1 MSLVNKLKNKQPINN
16 KPKVENVEL
25 SHRELDFLLTK
36 LRSAQYNGDEFE
48 MFYTLWTKLA
58 KHAQK

>member
-1 MSLVNKLKNKQPINN
+1 MAIVDKLTRKQKNDN

-36 LRSAQYNGDEFE
+36 LRSAQYSGEEFE

-58 KHAQK
+58 KHVQK